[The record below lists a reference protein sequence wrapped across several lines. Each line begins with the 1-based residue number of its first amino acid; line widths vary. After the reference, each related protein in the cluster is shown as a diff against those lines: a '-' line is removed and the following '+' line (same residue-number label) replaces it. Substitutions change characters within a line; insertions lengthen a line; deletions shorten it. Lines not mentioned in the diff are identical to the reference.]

1 MPLFFTYRGHRSG
14 RSNSRNADETM
25 SMSKPRIVMLELL
38 GKFEKIQ
45 EQREGQIRNQFFT
58 DSKIISRK
66 YQQ

>member
-45 EQREGQIRNQFFT
+45 EQREG
-58 DSKIISRK
+58 
-66 YQQ
+66 